1 MGITLKLM
9 ENGKRNQRSW
19 GFIHHFLPLIGIT
32 NIHKLYSSGAK
43 RLRGLLASTSTT
55 FLIDCPNLRS
65 IYYDGN
71 ITGFELFQLDNKRTN
86 ERLALE
92 RIVLDQ
98 QSKVCMTRAPIGRD
112 ERKWAEWMRKAW
124 EEEEPRNLLIFW
136 ISEANMGPDI

>member
-1 MGITLKLM
+1 M
-9 ENGKRNQRSW
+9 KRQ
-19 GFIHHFLPLIGIT
+19 FLSAT
-32 NIHKLYSSGAK
+32 SSVNYIIC
-43 RLRGLLASTSTT
+43 LTS
-55 FLIDCPNLRS
+55 FCIDEQPAEP
-65 IYYDGN
+65 DDV
-71 ITGFELFQLDNKRTN
+71 ELFQLDNERTN

>member
-1 MGITLKLM
+1 MASVATRGWPSESVVPLLLEFLSATSSV
-9 ENGKRNQRSW
+9 N
-19 GFIHHFLPLIGIT
+19 FIICF
-32 NIHKLYSSGAK
+32 
-43 RLRGLLASTSTT
+43 TS
-55 FLIDCPNLRS
+55 FCIDEQPAEP
-65 IYYDGN
+65 DDV
-71 ITGFELFQLDNKRTN
+71 ELFQLDNERTN

-98 QSKVCMTRAPIGRD
+98 QQQQKSKVCMTRAPIGRD